1 MSIQNVL
8 FYVILWYIILVRLVI
23 IMNKIRELRKEKG
36 LTLKELSDE
45 LDKKDVLK
53 VASDT
58 LGKYERGERE
68 PKLKTWQALAKY
80 FDVSVAYLQGV
91 SSEENEKYIDEIHDF
106 SDLINKILLGM
117 ANSIQSEENVKNLK
131 KHNLTYRDII
141 LIKQGIL
148 LSSKLI
154 NNFEKEY
161 TFFKGSYGNLKDIA
175 DIIVNVL
182 RTTEIKIDDEDNK
195 ILNNT
200 SDETTDKD

>member
-1 MSIQNVL
+1 
-8 FYVILWYIILVRLVI
+8 
-23 IMNKIRELRKEKG
+23 MNKIRELRKERK
-36 LTLKELSDE
+36 LTLKQVSKDTNIPISTLSSYEKGDRQPKI
-45 LDKKDVLK
+45 DKI
-53 VASDT
+53 ST
-58 LGKYERGERE
+58 
-68 PKLKTWQALAKY
+68 LAKY

-91 SSEENEKYIDEIHDF
+91 SSEENERYIDEIHNF
-106 SDLINKILLGM
+106 SDLINKLLLGM

-131 KHNLTYRDII
+131 KHNLTYRDIT

-148 LSSKLI
+148 LSSELV

-161 TFFKGSYGNLKDIA
+161 TFFKGSYVNLKDIA